1 MFVDVTYDM
10 FIFCKSS
17 HSYHTRYDE
26 GGCPCPS
33 GEVKCGVSEYS
44 SGYCTTLC
52 CDWTIE
58 QTCYDS
64 NREPISCRRY
74 EDGPCPAFADDIVV
88 ESSTNP
94 STSEQPSSMPSSV
107 YQSVSDQPSSIPSSQ
122 PSISTQQSLRGKRKR
137 TVRKEEQEHSLRL
150 WHRKEHLG
158 GERL

>member
-1 MFVDVTYDM
+1 MY
-10 FIFCKSS
+10 
-17 HSYHTRYDE
+17 RYDQ

-74 EDGPCPAFADDIVV
+74 EDGPCPTSETSIV

-94 STSEQPSSMPSSV
+94 STSEQPSSMPSSL
-107 YQSVSDQPSSIPSSQ
+107 YQSASEQPSSMPSSQ
-122 PSISTQQSLRGKRKR
+122 PSNPQSSLRGKRNDG
-137 TVRKEEQEHSLRL
+137 TVRKEEPEQEHSLRL
-150 WHRKEHLG
+150 WHRKKHLG
-158 GERL
+158 GG